1 MVSKI
6 PAIEVS
12 NFDISPRGLSLFN
25 DGTGVTITPSYNDT
39 WPFIQ
44 NGPLTP
50 NTKYFLHH
58 MKLHW
63 GGSEHQ
69 INNTTKVYIIQIL
82 IQKNVLPELE
92 KTTHSSEIRGFM
104 LDEMFHQKFAIF

>member
-12 NFDISPRGLSLFN
+12 NFDILPRGLSLFN
-25 DGTGVTITPSYNDT
+25 DGTGVTITPSYTDT

-69 INNTTKVYIIQIL
+69 IDNTTKVSLYIYITL
-82 IQKNVLPELE
+82 QK
-92 KTTHSSEIRGFM
+92 
-104 LDEMFHQKFAIF
+104 